1 MGSPCK
7 ASGKDATGEF
17 RVVYGKK
24 GGYKRVLIKERYKMI
39 NPLIRVCVVMTM
51 AVELCSCAHFR
62 AGDTAPVLHQ
72 TSLITALLEG
82 CYDGVI
88 SCGELRRQG
97 DFGIGTFDRLD
108 GEMILLEGTIF
119 QAKSDGSVVEAA
131 DSLRVPFAAVTAFK
145 PDQMRALGSAA
156 DLNVLK
162 GKLDALRVSD
172 NRFYAI
178 RVEGV
183 FDAVKFRSVPAQ
195 VKPYPKLTEVAAR
208 QPVFERKAIQGTL
221 VGFWCPEYAKTLNLP
236 GYHLHFISADRKSGG
251 HVLGCSLRQGT
262 GRSGSLSEVHL
273 ILPRTG
279 EFDAVQLSGDS
290 ARALKAAESG
300 K

>member
-1 MGSPCK
+1 MNHPW
-7 ASGKDATGEF
+7 
-17 RVVYGKK
+17 
-24 GGYKRVLIKERYKMI
+24 
-39 NPLIRVCVVMTM
+39 IRVCIAAAL

-62 AGDTAPVLHQ
+62 SGDTPPVLHQ

-97 DFGIGTFDRLD
+97 NFGIGTFDRLD
-108 GEMILLEGTIF
+108 GEMIFLDGVIF
-119 QAKSDGSVVEAA
+119 QAKADGSVVKAG
-131 DSLRVPFAAVTAFK
+131 DSQQVPFAAVTEFK
-145 PDQMRALGSAA
+145 PDQTRELGSAS
-156 DLNVLK
+156 DLTVLK
-162 GKLDALRVSD
+162 TQLDALRISD

-195 VKPYPKLTEVAAR
+195 GKPYPKLIEVAAR
-208 QPVFERKAIQGTL
+208 QPVFDRQAIQGTL
-221 VGFWCPEYAKTLNLP
+221 VGFWCPEFAKPLNLP

-262 GRSGSLSEVHL
+262 GQSGSLSDVHL
-273 ILPRTG
+273 ALPQNR
-279 EFDAVQLSGDS
+279 EFENVQLGHDPT
-290 ARALKAAESG
+290 RALKAAESG

>member
-1 MGSPCK
+1 
-7 ASGKDATGEF
+7 
-17 RVVYGKK
+17 
-24 GGYKRVLIKERYKMI
+24 MI
-39 NPLIRVCVVMTM
+39 YPWIRVGVVMAL

-62 AGDTAPVLHQ
+62 ACDTAPVLHQ

-88 SCGELRRQG
+88 SCGELRSQG

-119 QAKSDGSVVEAA
+119 QAKADGSVVQAA
-131 DSLRVPFAAVTAFK
+131 DSQRVPFAAVAPFK
-145 PDQMRALGSAA
+145 ADQSRSLGGAA
-156 DLNVLK
+156 DLNALK
-162 GKLDALRVSD
+162 TQLDALRTSN

-178 RVEGV
+178 RVDGV

-251 HVLGCSLRQGT
+251 HLLGCSLRQGT
-262 GRSGSLSEVHL
+262 GQAGSLTEVHL
-273 ILPRTG
+273 SLPRSG
-279 EFDAVQLSGDS
+279 DFDAVQLSGDAS
-290 ARALKAAESG
+290 RALKAAESG